1 MLLNTLSFFAIFFII
16 VFTPQSEG
24 AEDSVNILS
33 ADISN
38 FDCEKLTEYDRLPDG
53 WDWTKV
59 GDKLDSEK
67 CFENIA
73 SNLYFCNSLDHARQ
87 LFEVARNHFEDLAKK
102 GFFCPL
108 AREIASYALG
118 KDLAILEAC
127 GADKYHYPV
136 PVIATIFKNAEYKLT
151 DIDYKRVNWD
161 DIADPSDIDRETKQR
176 LWLALVAVLHERLDD
191 GDKEMMKLARFFG
204 YITDHHGIDLG
215 PSTPLTELDTQIIR
229 LLPVAIEYILSRVE
243 AKRSMDF
250 YIAKVMNL
258 YKALHGKIASN
269 QALSLYFHSRF
280 FLNPAVDLQSEL
292 SRWKLELPPIND
304 TQMTKEVFAY
314 GNNLSGISDPVERE
328 LATTARQQ
336 LEALLFHPPK
346 E

>member
-1 MLLNTLSFFAIFFII
+1 MLLNTLSFFATFFII

-24 AEDSVNILS
+24 AGDSVNILS
-33 ADISN
+33 SDTSS
-38 FDCEKLTEYDRLPDG
+38 FECEKLTKADRLPDG

-59 GDKLDSEK
+59 GDKLNTEE

-73 SNLYFCNSLDHARQ
+73 ANRNLYDRRDYAQQ

-127 GADKYHYPV
+127 GFDKKYYPAAV
-136 PVIATIFKNAEYKLT
+136 VAFIFKNSGYKLT
-151 DIDYKRVNWD
+151 GIDYKSVQWNHLY
-161 DIADPSDIDRETKQR
+161 PSDIEPELKQR
-176 LWLALVAVLHERLDD
+176 LWLALVAVLHESLNNEYAESNRIWS
-191 GDKEMMKLARFFG
+191 FFI
-204 YITDHHGIDLG
+204 YITKHHGIDLG

-229 LLPVAIEYILSRVE
+229 LIPVAIEYILSRVE
-243 AKRSMDF
+243 AKRFMNSYIEGTMD
-250 YIAKVMNL
+250 L
-258 YKALHGKIASN
+258 YKAFHGKIAGN

-280 FLNPAVDLQSEL
+280 FLNPAVDLQSDL
-292 SRWKLELPPIND
+292 SKWQLELPPIND
-304 TQMTKEVFAY
+304 TQMTKELFAY
-314 GNNLSGISDPVERE
+314 GNNLSSISDSVDRD
-328 LATTARQQ
+328 LATAARHQ
-336 LEALLFHPPK
+336 LEALLFPPPK